1 MRVGCI
7 YVRTVA
13 LRARRCY
20 SSDTYT
26 AVVLRTRHFGFCEPL
41 CSEAVAPRARRCHFD
56 SAPRSSVGPAFALR
70 YLRSRLLLSPGVLI
84 QSGQIADRLGE
95 MTRARFVSAT
105 GLPFGP
111 SDNHLTMRRVGVSAR
126 ASWKMA
132 PSIGPLG
139 RARRLGGVA
148 FGASEL
154 TTAWFQIFVGRAP
167 VIRLLAHASEAA
179 RRS

>member
-1 MRVGCI
+1 M
-7 YVRTVA
+7 
-13 LRARRCY
+13 
-20 SSDTYT
+20 
-26 AVVLRTRHFGFCEPL
+26 
-41 CSEAVAPRARRCHFD
+41 
-56 SAPRSSVGPAFALR
+56 
-70 YLRSRLLLSPGVLI
+70 SPGVLI
-84 QSGQIADRLGE
+84 QSGQIAYRLGE

-154 TTAWFQIFVGRAP
+154 TTTWFQIFVGRAP

-179 RRS
+179 RRCRKPGGMSDVDACIAVVAILVSIAARCPTIARVRKQVAR